1 VARRA
6 NTAAVSK
13 AVPKRV
19 DTAAQLLD
27 LDRADCE
34 ESLYQFVRHGWKYI
48 DPAPFAPGWHLEAIS
63 EHLEAVVSGQI
74 KRLVINV
81 PPRHCKSILTSVAF
95 PAWTWAQQQRTHTSG
110 PGVPFLFAS
119 YGDDL
124 SRRDS
129 VRCRRLIESAWYQ
142 QLWGDRFTLAPD
154 QNTKGRFTNDQGGER
169 LITSIGGR
177 VTGEGGNCFVA
188 GTLVST
194 PTGDVP
200 IESLVAGQTVLAFD
214 VATDRIVSS
223 RVVATAKRTSDEICA
238 IHAASGHS
246 ITCTVDHPIYSP
258 GRGFISAGELGQG
271 DRLLIAD
278 AMSHGAVRNNVAS
291 PLRPV
296 RQADAEA
303 SVCGAQSA
311 QATQS
316 RRVLLKEMLFGAPRD
331 QELQSEI
338 LRMVP
343 IRVGEERFALL
354 RRSLQRICRKST
366 SDAAPRDATNQDM
379 RSLRQ
384 GIRGLR
390 NRLLLGQMFKR
401 RALVAN
407 GGRGKFKVSRAW
419 KIFESICRDALGH
432 FGTRRLAMCGVQN
445 TGCDT
450 WRSSQEIV
458 VGNASYKRKYK
469 GQQTRKFDHALH
481 SVSSTSTQWYVTG
494 VADVERLGVR
504 SLPVYDIQ
512 VEGQSNFFANGI
524 LVHNCIVIDDPNAA
538 NEMESEATLE
548 TTLDW
553 WRISMPT
560 RPNDQQLSAIVIIQ
574 QRLAQNDLTGH
585 IQEFESD
592 GWDFLVLPGR
602 FESWRKSHVTSI
614 GWSDPRTEEGEVLW
628 PEKMPES
635 SLKRLEARM
644 GKFVFAGQIQQRP
657 APKGGGIIER
667 DWWLLWDKEEYPPFD
682 YICAM
687 VDTAYT
693 AETYNDP
700 SAMIVWGI
708 FTPPTAARVTRIVG
722 RNDDDG
728 RGGRKS
734 RPSWESIATH
744 PQYVGASPRAMMIYA
759 WRERLEFHQL
769 VGKVAATA
777 SKFKC
782 SMVMIE
788 NKAAGISLAQEIR
801 RLYFNELFSLQMFDP
816 KSQDKTAR
824 LYAVQ
829 PIFQEGLVFAPDT
842 AWAEMVID
850 EVAQFNPSR
859 KNNKDDLTDCVSM
872 GMKHLRESGM
882 LARSIE
888 IEVENEAR
896 KQWHGR
902 EMPLYPV

>member
-1 VARRA
+1 VAKRA

-177 VTGEGGNCFVA
+177 VTGEGFNIC
-188 GTLVST
+188 
-194 PTGDVP
+194 
-200 IESLVAGQTVLAFD
+200 
-214 VATDRIVSS
+214 
-223 RVVATAKRTSDEICA
+223 VV
-238 IHAASGHS
+238 
-246 ITCTVDHPIYSP
+246 
-258 GRGFISAGELGQG
+258 
-271 DRLLIAD
+271 
-278 AMSHGAVRNNVAS
+278 
-291 PLRPV
+291 
-296 RQADAEA
+296 
-303 SVCGAQSA
+303 
-311 QATQS
+311 
-316 RRVLLKEMLFGAPRD
+316 
-331 QELQSEI
+331 
-338 LRMVP
+338 
-343 IRVGEERFALL
+343 
-354 RRSLQRICRKST
+354 
-366 SDAAPRDATNQDM
+366 
-379 RSLRQ
+379 
-384 GIRGLR
+384 
-390 NRLLLGQMFKR
+390 
-401 RALVAN
+401 
-407 GGRGKFKVSRAW
+407 
-419 KIFESICRDALGH
+419 
-432 FGTRRLAMCGVQN
+432 
-445 TGCDT
+445 
-450 WRSSQEIV
+450 
-458 VGNASYKRKYK
+458 
-469 GQQTRKFDHALH
+469 
-481 SVSSTSTQWYVTG
+481 
-494 VADVERLGVR
+494 
-504 SLPVYDIQ
+504 
-512 VEGQSNFFANGI
+512 
-524 LVHNCIVIDDPNAA
+524 DDPNAT

-553 WRISMPT
+553 WQITMPT

-628 PEKMPES
+628 PEKVPEL
-635 SLKRLEARM
+635 SLKRLEKKL
-644 GKFVFAGQIQQRP
+644 GKFGFAGQIQQRP

-801 RLYFNELFSLQMFDP
+801 RLYFNELFSLHLFDP